1 LKNEKTNHTIRT
13 IVRNVFYASLTWILP
28 LGLNIIATPVI
39 VGGLGNHEYGIYA
52 LMMGFVSY
60 SFTFSFGRAIT
71 KYTAEY
77 GVSEDAEK
85 MRDVVSA
92 SLYFCLAVGFAGS
105 LAMVLLA
112 RWLIGSVFLIEPE
125 FQDKAVLAVY
135 LTAGIIL
142 LSMLSLVFSAVLQ
155 GIHRFDVYSKI
166 FTANSFAFIIGNV
179 ILVYCGFGLLALLS
193 WNLLLL
199 VVFCVVYVV
208 ATRRLYPHFGFNFVV
223 APGIFR
229 MVLRYSSA
237 IVGYQLLGN
246 ILLLFERGW
255 ITQRLGPENLTY
267 YVVPMSL
274 GIVLHG
280 IVSSLVLVLF
290 PLASELNSD
299 REKLLQIYLKA
310 TKIISMIV
318 VFIVVSLAVQS
329 KTFLGLWMGP
339 AFAEYSSTLLM
350 IHIVCFGFI
359 SIMSISWQLSE
370 GLGKPWLNA
379 AANAISTVIGISLM
393 VLLIEPM
400 GLVGIAIARLTA
412 FATIFFS
419 IFIVESR
426 FFKRVQTGFWS
437 SMLGN
442 LAVATTAAAVIEY
455 LISHTLAVHWASL
468 SLSLLAG
475 GIAYCFVLWLLD
487 FVTPDEK
494 ILLRHALSR

>member
-1 LKNEKTNHTIRT
+1 
-13 IVRNVFYASLTWILP
+13 
-28 LGLNIIATPVI
+28 
-39 VGGLGNHEYGIYA
+39 
-52 LMMGFVSY
+52 
-60 SFTFSFGRAIT
+60 
-71 KYTAEY
+71 
-77 GVSEDAEK
+77 
-85 MRDVVSA
+85 
-92 SLYFCLAVGFAGS
+92 
-105 LAMVLLA
+105 
-112 RWLIGSVFLIEPE
+112 
-125 FQDKAVLAVY
+125 
-135 LTAGIIL
+135 
-142 LSMLSLVFSAVLQ
+142 
-155 GIHRFDVYSKI
+155 
-166 FTANSFAFIIGNV
+166 
-179 ILVYCGFGLLALLS
+179 
-193 WNLLLL
+193 
-199 VVFCVVYVV
+199 
-208 ATRRLYPHFGFNFVV
+208 
-223 APGIFR
+223 
-229 MVLRYSSA
+229 
-237 IVGYQLLGN
+237 
-246 ILLLFERGW
+246 
-255 ITQRLGPENLTY
+255 
-267 YVVPMSL
+267 
-274 GIVLHG
+274 LHG